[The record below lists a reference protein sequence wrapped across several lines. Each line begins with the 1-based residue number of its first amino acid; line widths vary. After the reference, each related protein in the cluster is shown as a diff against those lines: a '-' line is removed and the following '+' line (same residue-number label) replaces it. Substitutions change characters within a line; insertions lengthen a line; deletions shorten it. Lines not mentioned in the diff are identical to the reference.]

1 MSATIKSI
9 GIYHPEKEITNSFFE
24 EYLNTSDK
32 WIRERTGIIKRY
44 FTREDEYTSDL
55 CVNAVKALQRNH
67 DYNLAEIDFIIVA
80 TSTPDQIIPNVAS
93 RVQAELEIP
102 QAGCIDVSAACGGFV
117 YGLILAKGL
126 IAAGTHKKVL
136 IIGAETMSKIIDMKD
151 RNSCILFGDGAGAV
165 IMEANEENHVFKTLT
180 ATDGNNGKELFM
192 SNLSGVVS
200 GEQILHDRQMH
211 QNGRAVFKWA
221 VSTLEH
227 KIPEL
232 LEQNGWTLQDVNCFI
247 PHSANIR
254 ILESVCQRLDI
265 PMEKCIESIRNFG
278 NTSAASIPLAW
289 HEGIL
294 SGKIKPGDNLLLIGF
309 GGGLT
314 SAGIC
319 LKNNIS
325 FVS

>member
-93 RVQAELEIP
+93 RVQAQLEIP

-165 IMEANEENHVFKTLT
+165 IMEANEENHVFKTLA

-232 LEQNGWTLQDVNCFI
+232 LEQNGWTLQDVDYFI

-254 ILESVCQRLDI
+254 ILESVSQRLDI

>member
-93 RVQAELEIP
+93 RVQAQLEIP

-180 ATDGNNGKELFM
+180 ATDGSNGKELFM

-200 GEQILHDRQMH
+200 GEQILHDQQMH

-232 LEQNGWTLQDVNCFI
+232 LEQNGWTLQDVDYFI

-254 ILESVCQRLDI
+254 ILESVSQRLDI